1 MQKIIYSHDT
11 FERQLRYLLWRGGI
25 GVKDKFLE
33 MYDHYFDDVYR
44 FVLFKTG
51 NRWDTDDL
59 VSEIFRKSF
68 EKFNTVT
75 HPHIKP
81 WLMTIARNTVI
92 DFYRKRKEIP
102 YGQDPEVAGYSQT
115 KALLD
120 ETELRHDCLKQS
132 ILTLSPDEQEIINM
146 KYIAGLKY
154 KEISSIMSRT
164 EQWLKTKSHR
174 IKQKMEALITICM
187 EG

>member
-1 MQKIIYSHDT
+1 MILLSGSFVICIGEGKI
-11 FERQLRYLLWRGGI
+11 QLHE
-25 GVKDKFLE
+25 KFVD

-68 EKFNTVT
+68 EKFDTVT
-75 HPHIKP
+75 HPNVKP

-92 DFYRKRKEIP
+92 DFYRKRKEFT
-102 YGQDPEVAGYSQT
+102 YGQDPDVIGYSQT
-115 KALLD
+115 KVLFD
-120 ETELRHDCLKQS
+120 EIELRNDCLKQS
-132 ILTLSPDEQEIINM
+132 ILTLAPDEREIINM

-154 KEISSIMSRT
+154 KEISTILSKT

-174 IKQKMEALITICM
+174 IKQKMETFITICM